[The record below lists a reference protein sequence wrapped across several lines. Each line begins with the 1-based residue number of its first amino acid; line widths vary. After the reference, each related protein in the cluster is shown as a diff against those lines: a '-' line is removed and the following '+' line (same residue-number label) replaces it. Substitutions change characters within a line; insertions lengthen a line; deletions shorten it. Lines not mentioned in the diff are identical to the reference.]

1 MYRGHQ
7 PISSLSFVICLRKIE
22 KCDIRIQVS
31 IVSVS
36 SDGAVKLWEVVKNE
50 LESKNILVLFDKSL
64 EKEAEE
70 QSAPPKACGTCLEF
84 HPLNSYLFL
93 VGTEEGK
100 IYKCST
106 SYSSQ
111 VI

>member
-1 MYRGHQ
+1 MKKKSHTESPGSTY
-7 PISSLSFVICLRKIE
+7 SLSFVTL
-22 KCDIRIQVS
+22 QVN

-36 SDGAVKLWEVVKNE
+36 SDGEVKLWDVVKNE
-50 LESKNILVLFDKSL
+50 MESKNILVLFDKSL
-64 EKEAEE
+64 EKESDD
-70 QSAPPKACGTCLEF
+70 QNVPPKACGTCLEF
-84 HPLNSYLFL
+84 HPINSYMFL

-111 VI
+111 VKSTV

>member
-1 MYRGHQ
+1 MA
-7 PISSLSFVICLRKIE
+7 PKNPLSKPHLLNFL
-22 KCDIRIQVS
+22 QVN

-36 SDGAVKLWEVVKNE
+36 SDGDVKLWDVVKNE
-50 LESKNILVLFDKSL
+50 MESKNILVLFDKSL
-64 EKEAEE
+64 EKESDD
-70 QSAPPKACGTCLEF
+70 QNVPPKACGTCLEF
-84 HPLNSYLFL
+84 HPINSYMFL

-111 VI
+111 VKLLPKINI